1 MRTAGPTKAAGGNV
15 REVGLTVS
23 GTDAGRQRESAN
35 LLGSTRL
42 RLDELQQVRL
52 RRSLTADELFEYDA
66 LCRLEAH
73 LLASRR
79 APADEGHRITGT

>member
-1 MRTAGPTKAAGGNV
+1 MRTGPTKAAGGNV
-15 REVGLTVS
+15 QEVRLTMS
-23 GTDAGRQRESAN
+23 GTNAERQREPGN
-35 LLGSTRL
+35 LLGSTRF

-73 LLASRR
+73 LLTSRR
-79 APADEGHRITGT
+79 APADQDHRITGT